1 MRSANKKALWAHA
14 RCSRNA
20 RGAYGQI
27 PLEEPG
33 RMNVAAGAGKAAHIL
48 QLGAC
53 QNWPRSRNA
62 HGAHEQIP
70 WEEPSRMNAAAGAGE
85 ASITLPKRLRQN

>member
-1 MRSANKKALWAHA
+1 
-14 RCSRNA
+14 
-20 RGAYGQI
+20 
-27 PLEEPG
+27 
-33 RMNVAAGAGKAAHIL
+33 MNVAVDAGKAAHGL
-48 QLGAC
+48 QPGVC

>member
-1 MRSANKKALWAHA
+1 
-14 RCSRNA
+14 
-20 RGAYGQI
+20 
-27 PLEEPG
+27 
-33 RMNVAAGAGKAAHIL
+33 MNVAADAGKAVHIL